1 MQLLENALD
10 GHGRRLPVFNI
21 ARRDRDHCHRF
32 PPDCLT
38 WRGSRSLLHMNSS
51 LVGKSPG
58 TALMVIDAVAEIRVR
73 VRAARQA
80 EAEGEEEL

>member
-1 MQLLENALD
+1 
-10 GHGRRLPVFNI
+10 
-21 ARRDRDHCHRF
+21 
-32 PPDCLT
+32 
-38 WRGSRSLLHMNSS
+38 MNSS

-80 EAEGEEEL
+80 EAEREEEL